1 MKYAYTA
8 GQLAEMAGV
17 SSRTVR
23 YYDEKGL
30 LKPIAH
36 SEGGYRL
43 YDNDSLLQLQ
53 KIRML
58 QFAGLSLEEIGHIV
72 ARQKGANVS
81 DILWGRKLLM
91 MQQRDQLNRMIS
103 SLDNVISACKD
114 IKDETDNMQ
123 KAFEILKLTNMEMPF
138 DDRFHLYEAYSENQK
153 EWHPWVFEQ
162 MELFPGARVLDMGSG
177 HGMVWLRNWTMIP
190 ENTTITVVDKLSS
203 GVNFLERFY
212 QENKRFLQKNV
223 RFVFLR
229 QDLEKDFIF
238 YEKYDRIVANHL
250 WKFITDVELLMEK
263 AKNALC
269 KDGILISTLSSFGVM
284 ERMNVL
290 FQKLALPMDFS
301 DVIRQETD
309 ERNQIEKRLAVFFPI
324 IEEETFESK
333 LVGIDD
339 AKILIQYVENKFSNE
354 YAANSSVWKECSQK
368 LNQYFAEC
376 GAIKIS
382 NFTSLYK
389 CRKV

>member
-1 MKYAYTA
+1 MKNAYTA
-8 GQLAEMAGV
+8 GQLAKMAGV

-58 QFAGLSLEEIGHIV
+58 QFAGLSLEEIGYIV

-123 KAFEILKLTNMEMPF
+123 KALEILKLTNMEMPF
-138 DDRFHLYEAYSENQK
+138 DDRFHLYESYSENQK

-177 HGMVWLRNWTMIP
+177 HGMVWLRNWIMIP

-203 GVNFLERFY
+203 GVDFLERFY
-212 QENKRFLQKNV
+212 QGNKRFLQKNV

-229 QDLEKDFIF
+229 QDLEKDFLF
-238 YEKYDRIVANHL
+238 CEKYDRIVANHL
-250 WKFITDVELLMEK
+250 WKFITNVDSLMEK
-263 AKNALC
+263 AKNVLC
-269 KDGILISTLSSFGVM
+269 KDGILISTLSSFGIM
-284 ERMNVL
+284 ERMNGL

-309 ERNQIEKRLAVFFPI
+309 ERNQIVKRLAVFFPI

-339 AKILIQYVENKFSNE
+339 AKILIQYVENKFANE